1 MHNDR
6 KEKEGGTCAADVERE
21 SRHLATT
28 VFRTRDMKSI
38 SVIVLN
44 FNGCDLLRE
53 SLPPLERALAN
64 MDRSV
69 EVIVADNGSH
79 DGSVE
84 YVQRAFPS
92 FRVLQFGHNYGFGE
106 GNNRAAREAKG
117 DILIFLNNDM
127 IVREDFLDPLV
138 QPFEDR
144 SAVFAVTSQ
153 VWFQDEAK
161 PRVETGKTAA
171 FWDRGTVRFVHQP
184 VSAIDEEREYVPVF
198 WAGGGSSAIDR
209 EKFLALGGFRALYT
223 PAYVEDADLSYRAW
237 VRGWEIFLSTG
248 SRVIHKHRSTSG
260 KVFEPDALE
269 ALICRNQ
276 LLFIW
281 ANVRDWNLLL
291 PHMARALV
299 QVLRSVSQPQARK
312 ELRAL
317 LDALPFWFAARREL
331 RRDGVE
337 RTIGDRHLL
346 VEGRWREKVFH
357 RKGRLSILF
366 VCPYMPG
373 VGVHAGAGRMFHLI
387 KGVAEHH
394 DVTLLSFVEN
404 ETDLGRAEH
413 MRTICRSVRTVHRG
427 GHHDEPDWFHI
438 KPRRRLGEFA
448 NPEMKRLLQEEA
460 ASGRYDIIQYE
471 YIEMGYLEKL
481 VRHWGIPSILTHHEV
496 QHRALLQELQR
507 KELSFVERLE
517 RRVQWMKMLNFE
529 LSLANRFNTVI
540 TMTEQ
545 DKMSLMQYDP
555 SLPIVVNET
564 GVDVPYFSNGPR
576 TAEEERS
583 IVFLG
588 YYRHK
593 PNEDA
598 VEYFVDEIFPHI
610 LRQYPDTVFYAVG
623 AEPTEKVER
632 LHDGK
637 RVIVTGRLEDTRPSL
652 ARGSVFVVPVRL
664 GAGIRG
670 KILEAWSLR
679 RAVVSTPLGC
689 SGLAAQDGENLL
701 VAGDPASFARAVIR
715 LFEDQPLRQRLGE
728 RGFETARTLYDWP
741 LQIGKHLS
749 IYDHILHRDGV

>member
-1 MHNDR
+1 
-6 KEKEGGTCAADVERE
+6 
-21 SRHLATT
+21 
-28 VFRTRDMKSI
+28 MKSV

-53 SLPPLERALAN
+53 SLPPLGRALAN
-64 MDRSV
+64 TDRSV

-92 FRVLQFGHNYGFGE
+92 FRVLQFGRNYGFGE
-106 GNNRAAREAKG
+106 GNNRAAHEAKG
-117 DILIFLNNDM
+117 DILLFLNNDM
-127 IVREDFLDPLV
+127 VVDEHFLLPLLR
-138 QPFEDR
+138 PFQER
-144 SAVFAVTSQ
+144 AGVFAVTSQ
-153 VWFQDEAK
+153 IIFQDASR
-161 PRVETGKTAA
+161 PREESGKTAA
-171 FWDRGTVRFVHQP
+171 YWDRGTVRFLHQGP
-184 VSAIDEEREYVPVF
+184 SVLDEEREYVPVF
-198 WAGGGSSAIDR
+198 WAGGGSSAFDR
-209 EKFLALGGFRALYT
+209 RKFLALGGFRNLYH

-237 VRGWEIFLSTG
+237 GRGWEVFLATK
-248 SRVIHKHRSTSG
+248 SRVVHKHRSTSSR
-260 KVFEPDALE
+260 VFQPDELE
-269 ALICRNQ
+269 ILIRRNQ

-281 ANVRDWNLLL
+281 SNVRSIRLLFQHFL
-291 PHMARALV
+291 RTKLRLIQSLYNTEAKIERRALG
-299 QVLRSVSQPQARK
+299 
-312 ELRAL
+312 RAL
-317 LDALPFWFAARREL
+317 PRWFTARREL
-331 RRDGVE
+331 QRESGY
-337 RTIGDRHLL
+337 RTVGDRRLL
-346 VEGRWREKVFH
+346 VSGSWKTHRYRQNARW
-357 RKGRLSILF
+357 SILF

-373 VGVHAGAGRMFHLI
+373 IGVHAGAGRMYQVI
-387 KGVAEHH
+387 KGVAAHH
-394 DVTLLSFVEN
+394 DVGLVSFVEN
-404 ETDLGRAEH
+404 EADLERAEH

-529 LSLANRFNTVI
+529 LGLANRFNTVI

-545 DKMSLMQYDP
+545 DKRSLMQYDP

-623 AEPTEKVER
+623 AEPTEEVKK

-701 VAGDPASFARAVIR
+701 VAEDPASFARAVIR

-741 LQIGKHLS
+741 LQIRKHLS